1 LEEKL
6 EERPKTEVPPKRER
20 TAEEYLS
27 SISGPPTLQNLFQY
41 CEMRFG
47 FKEGQASSIAD
58 YAATTGGPNAFKNPA
73 TLLTKMN
80 EFGNIGNPS
89 LRKVIID
96 FYLQKASIQPTSEYE
111 EKAGLLPGEAKRLN
125 ETKKEAERNFAFDP
139 SSGTIRQAMENE
151 RGITIA
157 EAEMLKGKWLV
168 DHPNAKG
175 GDDKIPKVIYD
186 ENGVAHPNPN
196 AQMSPYEVRGIDA
209 MNQPGELSQI
219 LQNEDLKE
227 RASKIFGKGE
237 EKKGAIFGM
246 SIEEFT
252 AIRTLFTPPVDPEI
266 KEILKKL
273 AEGGAKTEDPALTLI
288 KAQLEEQKKQ
298 TELMRQKMDEER
310 EARHKSEL
318 ERRDAQAA
326 ELNKK
331 VEELAKTRTTG
342 SKDVPDLI
350 SEGFAGLKEEAHAI
364 GAHFGPALASKLNG
378 PGTLPTDQ
386 KKIIIAGIKEAAKG
400 GANSPAMNE
409 LRQLVKEIP

>member
-1 LEEKL
+1 MPKTKKKLETENKSLKGSTPPDTDELKKELAKSGLDMGGGELESHLEDTLEEKL

-157 EAEMLKGKWLV
+157 EA
-168 DHPNAKG
+168 
-175 GDDKIPKVIYD
+175 
-186 ENGVAHPNPN
+186 
-196 AQMSPYEVRGIDA
+196 
-209 MNQPGELSQI
+209 
-219 LQNEDLKE
+219 
-227 RASKIFGKGE
+227 
-237 EKKGAIFGM
+237 
-246 SIEEFT
+246 
-252 AIRTLFTPPVDPEI
+252 
-266 KEILKKL
+266 
-273 AEGGAKTEDPALTLI
+273 
-288 KAQLEEQKKQ
+288 
-298 TELMRQKMDEER
+298 
-310 EARHKSEL
+310 
-318 ERRDAQAA
+318 
-326 ELNKK
+326 
-331 VEELAKTRTTG
+331 
-342 SKDVPDLI
+342 
-350 SEGFAGLKEEAHAI
+350 
-364 GAHFGPALASKLNG
+364 
-378 PGTLPTDQ
+378 
-386 KKIIIAGIKEAAKG
+386 
-400 GANSPAMNE
+400 
-409 LRQLVKEIP
+409 